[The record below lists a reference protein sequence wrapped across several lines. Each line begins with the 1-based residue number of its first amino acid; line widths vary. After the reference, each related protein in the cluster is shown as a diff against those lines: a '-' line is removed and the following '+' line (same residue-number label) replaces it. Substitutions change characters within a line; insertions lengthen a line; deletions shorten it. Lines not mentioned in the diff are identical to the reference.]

1 MIDPFRSVN
10 TNEIGRS
17 FDWKLFGIIGGV
29 VIGIIILF
37 ISIGAGA
44 NNGAIG
50 LEEQVNNTK
59 STVTV
64 QEKRRADLIVNLVDT
79 VKSYNNYEQE
89 TMTKIIEA
97 RKQATNG
104 NIDEAKLV
112 INAIAEQYPQLK
124 SQENYKYLMTELS
137 ITENLIAEHRT
148 TYNNKIKEYNRYVR
162 RFPTNIIL
170 NMFGYEKQDFKYLEF
185 EGLQDSPKNLFE

>member
-1 MIDPFRSVN
+1 MEKAMDGLAKFVAYFN
-10 TNEIGRS
+10 
-17 FDWKLFGIIGGV
+17 WKLFGIIMAILV
-29 VIGIIILF
+29 SMIILF

-44 NNGAIG
+44 SNRAIG
-50 LEEQVNNTK
+50 LEEQANTSK
-59 STVTV
+59 SAITI

-97 RKQATNG
+97 RQKATSG
-104 NIDEAKLV
+104 NIDEAKLI
-112 INAIAEQYPQLK
+112 INAVAEQYPQLK

-137 ITENLIAEHRT
+137 TTENLIAEHRT
-148 TYNNKIKEYNRYVR
+148 SYNNRVKEYNRYIR

-170 NMFGYEKQDFKYLEF
+170 NMFGYEKQNFTYLEF
-185 EGLQDSPKNLFE
+185 NGLQDSPKNLFE

>member
-1 MIDPFRSVN
+1 MEKAMDGLAKFVAYFN
-10 TNEIGRS
+10 
-17 FDWKLFGIIGGV
+17 WKLFGIIMAILV
-29 VIGIIILF
+29 SMIILF

-44 NNGAIG
+44 SNRAIG
-50 LEEQVNNTK
+50 LEEQANTSK
-59 STVTV
+59 SAITI

-97 RKQATNG
+97 RQKATSG
-104 NIDEAKLV
+104 NIDEAKLI
-112 INAIAEQYPQLK
+112 INAVAEQYPQLK

-137 ITENLIAEHRT
+137 TTENLIAEHRMS
-148 TYNNKIKEYNRYVR
+148 YNNRVKEYNRYIR

-170 NMFGYEKQDFKYLEF
+170 NMFGYEKQNFTYLEF
-185 EGLQDSPKNLFE
+185 NGLQDSPKNLFE